1 MGRFVVRRIAQGLL
15 VVIGVTIMVFIFTR
29 MVGDPAKTMLP
40 LSASAEERAAF
51 RHELGLDQP
60 ITQQLADYIRDLAS
74 GDFGTSLWQR
84 RPAIDAVLD
93 ALPNTLQLVLLAIAI
108 AVLLGV
114 PLGVLAA
121 LRPGRAGPD
130 RGGAQPGRAVDPA
143 VLARPAAHHRLLGHA
158 QRPADRRDGDAG
170 APDPADADAGV
181 PRPGRIAMIVRSSMI
196 DELNQQY
203 VKTAKAKGMPRVRVV
218 GIHAL
223 RNASI
228 PALTLTGWELIRA
241 LAGYSVVVETVFAWP
256 GVGFLAD
263 QALNN
268 QDLILLQAI
277 VFVVAV
283 MVVVINVGVDVL
295 YRAVDPGSSW
305 CDMATVKGREPDLG
319 RRRRRETEHAAQ
331 HQMFL
336 RGRPYEVIRAVRGAM
351 GELWS
356 DKAGLFGVGVLVLL
370 VLTAVFA
377 LLLAPHDPA
386 AQSLENRLRPPFWS
400 AEGSWDYPLGA
411 DGLGRDVLSRMIY
424 GSRVSLIVGASVV
437 LLAGTFGTLMGLIA
451 GYRGGRTDSIIMRVV
466 DTQVAFPGLLVL
478 IILAAIGPSMTTIIV
493 VLAINGWMVYARIT
507 RGWC

>member
-121 LRPGRAGPD
+121 LRPGGALDRTAVVLSLAGLSIPQFWL
-130 RGGAQPGRAVDPA
+130 GLLLIIAFSVTLNVLPTAGMGTPA
-143 VLARPAAHHRLLGHA
+143 HLILPTLTLAFPAL
-158 QRPADRRDGDAG
+158 
-170 APDPADADAGV
+170 
-181 PRPGRIAMIVRSSMI
+181 GRIAMIVRSSMI

-295 YRAVDPGSSW
+295 YRAVDPRI
-305 CDMATVKGREPDLG
+305 K
-319 RRRRRETEHAAQ
+319 
-331 HQMFL
+331 
-336 RGRPYEVIRAVRGAM
+336 
-351 GELWS
+351 
-356 DKAGLFGVGVLVLL
+356 LV
-370 VLTAVFA
+370 
-377 LLLAPHDPA
+377 
-386 AQSLENRLRPPFWS
+386 
-400 AEGSWDYPLGA
+400 
-411 DGLGRDVLSRMIY
+411 
-424 GSRVSLIVGASVV
+424 
-437 LLAGTFGTLMGLIA
+437 
-451 GYRGGRTDSIIMRVV
+451 
-466 DTQVAFPGLLVL
+466 
-478 IILAAIGPSMTTIIV
+478 
-493 VLAINGWMVYARIT
+493 
-507 RGWC
+507 

>member
-40 LSASAEERAAF
+40 LSASPEERAAF
-51 RHELGLDQP
+51 RHELGLDRPLTEQF
-60 ITQQLADYIRDLAS
+60 ADYIGDLAS

-84 RPAIDAVLD
+84 RPAIEAVLD
-93 ALPNTLQLVLLAIAI
+93 ALPNTFQLVLLAIAI

-121 LRPGRAGPD
+121 LRPGGALDRTAVVLSLAGLSIPQFWL
-130 RGGAQPGRAVDPA
+130 GLLLIIAFSVMLNALPTAGMGTPA
-143 VLARPAAHHRLLGHA
+143 HLVLPTLTLAFPAL
-158 QRPADRRDGDAG
+158 
-170 APDPADADAGV
+170 
-181 PRPGRIAMIVRSSMI
+181 GRIAMIVRSSMI

-203 VKTAKAKGMPRVRVV
+203 VKTAKAKGMPRARVV

-283 MVVVINVGVDVL
+283 LVVFINVVIDVL
-295 YRAVDPGSSW
+295 YRAVDPRI
-305 CDMATVKGREPDLG
+305 K
-319 RRRRRETEHAAQ
+319 
-331 HQMFL
+331 
-336 RGRPYEVIRAVRGAM
+336 
-351 GELWS
+351 
-356 DKAGLFGVGVLVLL
+356 LV
-370 VLTAVFA
+370 
-377 LLLAPHDPA
+377 
-386 AQSLENRLRPPFWS
+386 
-400 AEGSWDYPLGA
+400 
-411 DGLGRDVLSRMIY
+411 
-424 GSRVSLIVGASVV
+424 
-437 LLAGTFGTLMGLIA
+437 
-451 GYRGGRTDSIIMRVV
+451 
-466 DTQVAFPGLLVL
+466 
-478 IILAAIGPSMTTIIV
+478 
-493 VLAINGWMVYARIT
+493 
-507 RGWC
+507 

>member
-40 LSASAEERAAF
+40 LSASSEERAAF

-60 ITQQLADYIRDLAS
+60 ILKQFTEYIGDLAS

-93 ALPNTLQLVLLAIAI
+93 ALPNTFQLVLLAIAI

-121 LRPGRAGPD
+121 LRPGGALDRTAVVLSLAGLSIPQFWL
-130 RGGAQPGRAVDPA
+130 GLLLIIAFSVTLNMLPTAGMGTPA
-143 VLARPAAHHRLLGHA
+143 HLVLPTLTLAFPAL
-158 QRPADRRDGDAG
+158 
-170 APDPADADAGV
+170 
-181 PRPGRIAMIVRSSMI
+181 GRIAMIVRSSMI

-203 VKTAKAKGMPRVRVV
+203 VKTAKAKGMPRARVV
-218 GIHAL
+218 GVHAL

-283 MVVVINVGVDVL
+283 MVVVINVVIDVL
-295 YRAVDPGSSW
+295 YRAVDPRI
-305 CDMATVKGREPDLG
+305 K
-319 RRRRRETEHAAQ
+319 
-331 HQMFL
+331 
-336 RGRPYEVIRAVRGAM
+336 
-351 GELWS
+351 
-356 DKAGLFGVGVLVLL
+356 LV
-370 VLTAVFA
+370 
-377 LLLAPHDPA
+377 
-386 AQSLENRLRPPFWS
+386 
-400 AEGSWDYPLGA
+400 
-411 DGLGRDVLSRMIY
+411 
-424 GSRVSLIVGASVV
+424 
-437 LLAGTFGTLMGLIA
+437 
-451 GYRGGRTDSIIMRVV
+451 
-466 DTQVAFPGLLVL
+466 
-478 IILAAIGPSMTTIIV
+478 
-493 VLAINGWMVYARIT
+493 
-507 RGWC
+507 

>member
-1 MGRFVVRRIAQGLL
+1 MGRFVVKRIAQGLL

-40 LSASAEERAAF
+40 LSATAEQRAAF

-60 ITQQLADYIRDLAS
+60 ILTQFREYIGDLAT
-74 GDFGTSLWQR
+74 GNFGTSVWQR

-93 ALPNTLQLVLLAIAI
+93 ALPNTFQLVLLAIAI

-121 LRPGRAGPD
+121 LRPGGALDRTAVVLSLAGLSIPQFWL
-130 RGGAQPGRAVDPA
+130 GLLLIIVFSVTLNLLPTAGMGTPA
-143 VLARPAAHHRLLGHA
+143 NLVLPTLTLAFPAL
-158 QRPADRRDGDAG
+158 
-170 APDPADADAGV
+170 
-181 PRPGRIAMIVRSSMI
+181 GRIAMIVRSSMI

-203 VKTAKAKGMPRVRVV
+203 VKTAKAKGMPRARVV

-283 MVVVINVGVDVL
+283 MVVVINVVIDVL
-295 YRAVDPGSSW
+295 YRAVDPRI
-305 CDMATVKGREPDLG
+305 K
-319 RRRRRETEHAAQ
+319 
-331 HQMFL
+331 
-336 RGRPYEVIRAVRGAM
+336 
-351 GELWS
+351 
-356 DKAGLFGVGVLVLL
+356 LV
-370 VLTAVFA
+370 
-377 LLLAPHDPA
+377 
-386 AQSLENRLRPPFWS
+386 
-400 AEGSWDYPLGA
+400 
-411 DGLGRDVLSRMIY
+411 
-424 GSRVSLIVGASVV
+424 
-437 LLAGTFGTLMGLIA
+437 
-451 GYRGGRTDSIIMRVV
+451 
-466 DTQVAFPGLLVL
+466 
-478 IILAAIGPSMTTIIV
+478 
-493 VLAINGWMVYARIT
+493 
-507 RGWC
+507 

>member
-40 LSASAEERAAF
+40 LSATAEQRAAF

-60 ITQQLADYIRDLAS
+60 ILTQFGEYIGDLAS
-74 GDFGTSLWQR
+74 GDFGTSVWQR

-93 ALPNTLQLVLLAIAI
+93 ALPNTFQLVLLAIAI

-121 LRPGRAGPD
+121 LRPGGALDRTAVVLSLAGLSIPQFWL
-130 RGGAQPGRAVDPA
+130 GLLLIIVFSVTLNLLPTAGMGTPA
-143 VLARPAAHHRLLGHA
+143 NLVLPTLTLAFPAL
-158 QRPADRRDGDAG
+158 
-170 APDPADADAGV
+170 
-181 PRPGRIAMIVRSSMI
+181 GRIAMIVRSSMI

-203 VKTAKAKGMPRVRVV
+203 VKTAKAKGMPRARVV

-256 GVGFLAD
+256 GIGFLAD

-283 MVVVINVGVDVL
+283 MVVVINVVIDVL
-295 YRAVDPGSSW
+295 YRAVDPRI
-305 CDMATVKGREPDLG
+305 K
-319 RRRRRETEHAAQ
+319 
-331 HQMFL
+331 
-336 RGRPYEVIRAVRGAM
+336 
-351 GELWS
+351 
-356 DKAGLFGVGVLVLL
+356 LV
-370 VLTAVFA
+370 
-377 LLLAPHDPA
+377 
-386 AQSLENRLRPPFWS
+386 
-400 AEGSWDYPLGA
+400 
-411 DGLGRDVLSRMIY
+411 
-424 GSRVSLIVGASVV
+424 
-437 LLAGTFGTLMGLIA
+437 
-451 GYRGGRTDSIIMRVV
+451 
-466 DTQVAFPGLLVL
+466 
-478 IILAAIGPSMTTIIV
+478 
-493 VLAINGWMVYARIT
+493 
-507 RGWC
+507 